1 MTGRKRMIQI
11 AIIEDEI
18 NIHKE
23 ILQFVYEGIHQRKE
37 IGVDIFSS
45 AEEYLAVNQK
55 YEMVI
60 TDIELPGISGLE
72 LGKRIKQIYS
82 DIYLVF
88 LTSYSEF
95 ASESY
100 VIEAYQYILKR
111 DMSVRLPMLVDKVI
125 AKIEKEYTE
134 FCWIGNYRDFKKLY
148 YRDIIYVKKLK
159 GTKYTYYVSNQGKY
173 TERISLNHVFSEL
186 SKRGFILADRAYV
199 VNINHV
205 QRMRRNIIYMDNGE
219 EIRVNRAHDMEIKE
233 KIAECWRNLR

>member
-1 MTGRKRMIQI
+1 
-11 AIIEDEI
+11 
-18 NIHKE
+18 
-23 ILQFVYEGIHQRKE
+23 
-37 IGVDIFSS
+37 
-45 AEEYLAVNQK
+45 
-55 YEMVI
+55 
-60 TDIELPGISGLE
+60 
-72 LGKRIKQIYS
+72 
-82 DIYLVF
+82 
-88 LTSYSEF
+88 
-95 ASESY
+95 
-100 VIEAYQYILKR
+100 
-111 DMSVRLPMLVDKVI
+111 MLVDKVI

-159 GTKYTYYVSNQGKY
+159 GTKYTEYVTNQGKY

-219 EIRVNRAHDMEIKE
+219 EIKVNRAHDMEIKE

>member
-134 FCWIGNYRDFKKLY
+134 FCWIGNYRDYMKLY

-159 GTKYTYYVSNQGKY
+159 GTKYTEYVTNQGKY

>member
-1 MTGRKRMIQI
+1 MFQI
-11 AIIEDEI
+11 AMIEDEEHTRQEVERLI
-18 NIHKE
+18 SREFEKLKVQDITTE
-23 ILQFVYEGIHQRKE
+23 IYKT
-37 IGVDIFSS
+37 
-45 AEEYLAVNQK
+45 AEEFLEVKKHYDV
-55 YEMVI
+55 VI
-60 TDIELPGISGLE
+60 SDIDLPGKSGID
-72 LGKRIKQIYS
+72 LGRILKAEQK
-82 DIYLVF
+82 DICLVF
-88 LTSYSEF
+88 LTSYAEF
-95 ASESY
+95 AVDSY
-100 VIEAYQYILKR
+100 VLEAYQYILKR

-159 GTKYTYYVSNQGKY
+159 GTKYTEYVTNQGKY

>member
-159 GTKYTYYVSNQGKY
+159 GTKYTEWSYV
-173 TERISLNHVFSEL
+173 
-186 SKRGFILADRAYV
+186 
-199 VNINHV
+199 
-205 QRMRRNIIYMDNGE
+205 
-219 EIRVNRAHDMEIKE
+219 
-233 KIAECWRNLR
+233 KI

>member
-1 MTGRKRMIQI
+1 
-11 AIIEDEI
+11 
-18 NIHKE
+18 
-23 ILQFVYEGIHQRKE
+23 
-37 IGVDIFSS
+37 
-45 AEEYLAVNQK
+45 
-55 YEMVI
+55 MVI
-60 TDIELPGISGLE
+60 TDKELPGISGLE

-159 GTKYTYYVSNQGKY
+159 GTKYTEYVTNQGKY
-173 TERISLNHVFSEL
+173 TERISINHVFSEL

-233 KIAECWRNLR
+233 NIAECWRILR

>member
-1 MTGRKRMIQI
+1 MIQI

-45 AEEYLAVNQK
+45 SEEYLAVNQK

-125 AKIEKEYTE
+125 AKIEKEYRV

-159 GTKYTYYVSNQGKY
+159 GTKYTEYVTNQGKY

>member
-159 GTKYTYYVSNQGKY
+159 GTKYTEYVTNQGKY

-186 SKRGFILADRAYV
+186 SKRGFILADRAYI

-219 EIRVNRAHDMEIKE
+219 EIKVNRAHDMEIKE